1 MEVSMVLVVGATGFV
16 GQPLALGLRRRGR
29 AVRALVRGG
38 TRHEKAG
45 PLVSAGIEI
54 VDADLTKLETLPAA
68 CAGVETVLCTATS
81 MPHGKDDGLRRV
93 DHDGTLALIGCAER
107 SGVQHFVY
115 TSYSGNIREDSPLET
130 AKRDCEKRL
139 LTSRMRATILR
150 PSYFMEIWLSPAL
163 GFDPANGRARIYG
176 SGDAK
181 VCYISF
187 HDVVSFALAV
197 AANPSHPSA
206 ILEMGGP
213 EPLSQLDT
221 VAIFER
227 APGRRIEIDK
237 VPVAALNEQYR
248 SADPLQKTFTAL
260 MIGYAKG
267 DAIPG
272 SLETARQY
280 GVSLHSVSDYA
291 ATFRKAAAAH

>member
-1 MEVSMVLVVGATGFV
+1 MELVVGATGLV
-16 GQPLALGLRRRGR
+16 GQQIALGLHRQGR
-29 AVRALVRGG
+29 SVRALVRGG
-38 TRHEKAG
+38 TRHEKAAS
-45 PLVSAGIEI
+45 LIAAGIEI
-54 VDADLTKLETLPAA
+54 VDADLTKPETLSAA

-93 DHDGTLALIGCAER
+93 DHDGTVALIDCAER

-139 LTSRMRATILR
+139 LAAKMRVTILR
-150 PSYFMEIWLSPAL
+150 PSYFMEMWLSPAL

-176 SGDAK
+176 SGEAK
-181 VCYISF
+181 VSYISF
-187 HDVVSFALAV
+187 HDVVAFAVAV

-206 ILEMGGP
+206 FLEMGGP
-213 EPLSQLDT
+213 ASLSQLDA
-221 VAIFER
+221 VKILER
-227 APGRRIEIDK
+227 ALGRKCELEK
-237 VPVAALNEQYR
+237 VALAALEDQHR
-248 SADPLQKTFTAL
+248 SSDPLQRTFAAL

-267 DAIPG
+267 DPIPG

-280 GVSLHSVSDYA
+280 GVTLHSVSDYV
-291 ATFRKAAAAH
+291 ATFRKAASA

>member
-1 MEVSMVLVVGATGFV
+1 MDLVVGATGFV

-139 LTSRMRATILR
+139 LGSRMRATILR
-150 PSYFMEIWLSPAL
+150 PSYFMDMWLSPAL

-176 SGDAK
+176 AGEAK
-181 VCYISF
+181 ASYISVQ
-187 HDVVSFALAV
+187 DVVAFALAV
-197 AANPSHPSA
+197 AANPAHRSA
-206 ILEMGGP
+206 FLEMGGP
-213 EPLSQLDT
+213 EPLSQLEA
-221 VAIFER
+221 VGIFER
-227 APGRRIEIDK
+227 ALGRKIELER
-237 VPVAALNEQYR
+237 VPLAALEEQHR
-248 SADPLQKTFTAL
+248 STDPLQKTFGAL
-260 MIGYAKG
+260 MMAYAKG

-272 SLETARQY
+272 CLETARQY
-280 GVSLHSVSDYA
+280 GVTLHSVSDYA
-291 ATFRKAAAAH
+291 APFRKAASA